1 MAFDCLKAGK
11 SGILCSQRKNF
22 VKVFSI
28 CSNVV
33 LKIVYGLHIYICII
47 FLTKNLF
54 SLHSP
59 IDLPHYAKTF
69 DITNRRITPKDA
81 EVVDEVEFFVTAR
94 FFTSSAVK
102 FTVITAGFPIPSLF
116 TALVRNVYVSDLS
129 T

>member
-11 SGILCSQRKNF
+11 SSILCSQRKNF
-22 VKVFSI
+22 VTVFSI

-47 FLTKNLF
+47 FLTKSLV

-59 IDLPHYAKTF
+59 IDLPHYAKAF

-94 FFTSSAVK
+94 FFTSSAENTCTK
-102 FTVITAGFPIPSLF
+102 MWTNSGK
-116 TALVRNVYVSDLS
+116 N
-129 T
+129 